1 MLSPEKFAGLY
12 RAIDLVRKVAIVVL
26 FGFIIVS
33 MGLQIAGRIG
43 RVFNENFEPAWG
55 SLEWTDEILRYV
67 NIWVVF
73 LGASLAVQQSGHLQV
88 RFLADRIGGPGTQRI
103 LRTARLSA
111 IIVGLLV
118 VAVMGAVKTARQ
130 AGVQTQ
136 MAPMSIAWFYLA
148 IPVGCTLMAFEY
160 LLILLYGRHP
170 FAGKKNDGE
179 ESAC

>member
-1 MLSPEKFAGLY
+1 MTIEKFAGVYKL
-12 RAIDLVRKVAIVVL
+12 IDLARKAAIVVL
-26 FGFIIVS
+26 FSFIVVS
-33 MGLQIAGRIG
+33 MGLQIITR
-43 RVFNENFEPAWG
+43 R
-55 SLEWTDEILRYV
+55 LEWTDEILRYI
-67 NIWVVF
+67 NIWVIF

-88 RFLADRIGGPGTQRI
+88 RFVADRIGGPGTQRI
-103 LRTARLSA
+103 LRAARLSV
-111 IIVGLLV
+111 IIAGLLV

-136 MAPMSIAWFYLA
+136 MAPISIAWFYLA
-148 IPVGCTLMAFEY
+148 IPVGCILMALEY

>member
-1 MLSPEKFAGLY
+1 MSLPKRICVILY
-12 RAIDLVRKVAIVVL
+12 RVIDLARKIAIVVL
-26 FGFIIVS
+26 FAFIVIS
-33 MGLQIAGRIG
+33 MGLQIITR
-43 RVFNENFEPAWG
+43 R
-55 SLEWTDEILRYV
+55 LEWTDEILRYI
-67 NIWVVF
+67 NIWVIF

-88 RFLADRIGGPGTQRI
+88 RFVADRIGGPGTQRI
-103 LRTARLSA
+103 LRAARLST
-111 IIVGLLV
+111 IIAGLLV

-148 IPVGCTLMAFEY
+148 IPVGCILMAVEY

>member
-1 MLSPEKFAGLY
+1 MTLIEKFAGIY
-12 RAIDLVRKVAIVVL
+12 RAIDFVRKAAIVVL
-26 FGFIIVS
+26 FSFIVVS
-33 MGLQIAGRIG
+33 MGLEITGRIC
-43 RVFNENFEPAWG
+43 RLINEDFEPVWG
-55 SLEWTDEILRYV
+55 SLEWTDEILRYI
-67 NIWVVF
+67 NIWVIF
-73 LGASLAVQQSGHLQV
+73 LGAGLAVKHSGHLQV
-88 RFLADRIGGPGTQRI
+88 RFVADRIGGPGTQRI
-103 LRTARLSA
+103 LRLARLSV
-111 IIVGLLV
+111 IIAGLLV
-118 VAVMGAVKTARQ
+118 VAIMGAIKTFRL